1 MLLLRI
7 VVWMVPVG
15 MIVLSAGMVSGQD
28 YPSKPIRMVSP
39 GPGGGA
45 DFVAR
50 FIAQGISG
58 PLGQQVVVENR
69 PAGVIPGQM
78 VTKARPDGYT
88 LLVNGN
94 SFWIAPLMQDNIPYD
109 PVKDFSPITSA
120 VGSPN
125 ILVVH
130 SSVAA
135 NSVKDLIAL
144 AKAKPGA
151 LNYASASAGGS
162 VHLSAELFKYMAG
175 VNIVRISYK
184 SSGASVTALVAGEVQ
199 LMFANAPP
207 VVPHVKSGRLRALA
221 VTTLQPSTLF
231 PELPTVAGSGLP
243 GFEVASVYALFAP
256 ARTPAAI
263 VNQLNQ
269 EIVRFLVRTDVKEK
283 FLAAGVETIGSSPE
297 ELAAAMKSEMAR
309 MGKVIKL
316 AGIREG

>member
-1 MLLLRI
+1 MLPLFAI
-7 VVWMVPVG
+7 WMIPVG
-15 MIVLSAGMVSGQD
+15 TLVLSAGVVSGQD

-45 DFVAR
+45 DFVTR

-58 PLGQQVVVENR
+58 SLGQQVVVDNR
-69 PAGVIPGQM
+69 PAGVIPPQI
-78 VTKARPDGYT
+78 VSKAQPDGYT

-94 SFWIAPLMQDNIPYD
+94 SFWIAPLMQPNTPYD
-109 PVKDFSPITSA
+109 PVRDFAPITSA

-125 ILVVH
+125 ILVVN

-135 NSVKDLIAL
+135 NSVRELIAL
-144 AKAKPGA
+144 AKARPGT

-162 VHLSAELFKYMAG
+162 VHLSAELFKHMAG

-184 SSGASVTALVAGEVQ
+184 TSGSSVNALVGGEVQ
-199 LMFANAPP
+199 LMFANAPS

-243 GFEVASVYALFAP
+243 GFEVASVYAIFAP
-256 ARTPAAI
+256 AKTPTAVI
-263 VNQLNQ
+263 NRLNQ
-269 EIVRFLVRTDVKEK
+269 EIVRFLGRADVKEK
-283 FLAAGVETIGSSPE
+283 FLAAGVEPVGSTAE
-297 ELAAAMKSEMAR
+297 ELAAAMKSEMVR
-309 MGKVIKL
+309 MGKVIRD
-316 AGIREG
+316 AGIRDG